1 MTILTALIIFAIIA
15 VIAIQLGKINDL
27 AAKIR
32 GEEEAFLE
40 NNNKTAKWLVIF
52 MIVFLVGCVYSAWH
66 YRNVMLGYGPWESAS
81 LHGKDLDSL
90 FNVTLFFTGIVFV
103 ITHIALFWYAYKY
116 RIQKG
121 RKAKFFA
128 HDTKLELIWTAIPAV
143 VMAYL
148 VANGLVVWNNVM
160 PDINPGDQY
169 LEIEATAYQF
179 AWDIRYP
186 GKDGKIGEKDFR
198 LINLATNS
206 LGIDFTDEAS
216 MDDAIL
222 SGSDVIKLPVDS
234 LVRVRI
240 TAKDVL
246 HNFYLPH
253 FRVKM
258 DAVPGLPT
266 YFIFR
271 PTKTTAQMRQELSVL
286 PEWQVPYDPTDP
298 EGPKRW
304 QKFDYEL
311 ACAELCGKGHYSMRR
326 IVEVVTKEEYD
337 AWALGLQSFYKTNI
351 RGKEG
356 DPNKD
361 KLLLDF
367 EINDRKQELDSKLNS
382 LWGGKLAP
390 RAATDTTAAASIEEN
405 ELTLALKYVFF
416 ETGSARLNELSNYEL
431 DHISG
436 LLKKFPYIRLEVGGH
451 TDNVGDAAANKLLSQ
466 QRAASVRDRLVA
478 QGVATSRLIPNGY
491 GDSRP
496 IDSNDTEEGKAT
508 NRRTELKVIR

>member
-1 MTILTALIIFAIIA
+1 MTIITALIIFAIIA
-15 VIAIQLGKINDL
+15 VIAVQLGKINDL

-32 GEEEAFLE
+32 GEEETFLE
-40 NNNKTAKWLVIF
+40 NNHKTGRWLVIF
-52 MIVFLVGCVYSAWH
+52 MVVFLVGTVYSAWH
-66 YRNVMLGYGPWESAS
+66 YKDVMLGYGPWESSS

-121 RKAKFFA
+121 KKAKFFA

-148 VANGLVVWNNVM
+148 VVNGLVVWNNVM
-160 PDINPGDQY
+160 PDVTAEDQY
-169 LEIEATAYQF
+169 LEIEATGYQF
-179 AWDIRYP
+179 AWDLRYP
-186 GKDGKIGEKDFR
+186 GSDGKIGEKDFR
-198 LINLATNS
+198 LINMANNS
-206 LGIDFTDEAS
+206 LGIDFTDNAS
-216 MDDAIL
+216 MDDAVL

-271 PTKTTAQMRQELSVL
+271 PTKTTAQMRQELSQV
-286 PEWQVPYDPTDP
+286 PEWNTPYDPTDP

-337 AWALGLQSFYKTNI
+337 AWASTLPSFYKTNV

-367 EINDRKQELDSKLNS
+367 EINERKRELDAKLSS
-382 LWGGKLAP
+382 LWGTKLNPAKK
-390 RAATDTTAAASIEEN
+390 DTTVKEED
-405 ELTLALKYVFF
+405 LVLALKNVFF
-416 ETGSARLNELSNYEL
+416 ETGSAKLNELSNHEL
-431 DHISG
+431 DYIAG
-436 LLKKFPYIRLEVGGH
+436 MLNKFPYIRLEVGGH
-451 TDNVGDAAANKLLSQ
+451 TDNVGDAVANKLLSQ
-466 QRAASVRDRLVA
+466 QRASSVRDRLIA
-478 QGVATSRLIPNGY
+478 QGVIASRLNAIGY
-491 GDSRP
+491 GDVRP
-496 IDSNDTEEGKAT
+496 VDTNDTDEGKAN